1 MTVEMVFIA
10 NIESNPFQTRDHEDH
25 EHVKSLALSI
35 AEHGLLQVPSARPK
49 PGDADKL
56 QLAFGHSRKAAYK
69 FLKDA
74 GNQGF
79 EYMPLNIVDLTDLQM
94 FEAAVAENR
103 ERKDLTPI
111 EEAKA
116 MLVYRDQF
124 SKTSDEIGKLFHLS
138 DSAVRGKLRLL
149 DLPVEIQGMV
159 GKTLTEGA
167 AREVLT
173 YESLPDTVKKAHV
186 SSRGEFGSWQALE
199 KHMEYA
205 IKNGANQEE
214 LSELIA
220 GAVRQAGR
228 SMSDKKWKSAEELL
242 DAEGK
247 KIRLCKG
254 CEFLLQRDNKDYCL
268 DSPCYE
274 KKERAWTVQ
283 YLSQATLLCGTPV
296 LEEGKEDYNGHT
308 RFDWGNEGRLYAEDG
323 R

>member
-1 MTVEMVFIA
+1 MPVKMINLELIKP
-10 NIESNPFQTRDHEDH
+10 NPYQTRDHEDPAH
-25 EHVKSLALSI
+25 IKNLAMSI
-35 AEHGLLQVPSARPK
+35 AEQTMLQIPSARIHP
-49 PGDADKL
+49 DAGVSMDPDVV
-56 QLAFGHSRKAAYK
+56 QLAFGHSRLAAYK
-69 FLKDA
+69 FLRDT
-74 GNQGF
+74 GNLGF
-79 EYMPLNIVDLTDLQM
+79 ETMPLNLVEMDDLQM

-205 IKNGANQEE
+205 KTAPTRRN
-214 LSELIA
+214 
-220 GAVRQAGR
+220 
-228 SMSDKKWKSAEELL
+228 SA
-242 DAEGK
+242 
-247 KIRLCKG
+247 
-254 CEFLLQRDNKDYCL
+254 
-268 DSPCYE
+268 S
-274 KKERAWTVQ
+274 
-283 YLSQATLLCGTPV
+283 
-296 LEEGKEDYNGHT
+296 
-308 RFDWGNEGRLYAEDG
+308 
-323 R
+323 